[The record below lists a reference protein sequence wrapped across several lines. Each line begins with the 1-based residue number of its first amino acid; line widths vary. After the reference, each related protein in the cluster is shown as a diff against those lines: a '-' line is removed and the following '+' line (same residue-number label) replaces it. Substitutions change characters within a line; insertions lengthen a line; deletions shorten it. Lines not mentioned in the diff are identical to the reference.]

1 MTDVLVERRLAQPV
15 TDSGMQGIAAI
26 LGSCLGIHRVTWC
39 ASLLS
44 TEGSEM
50 FCHFRAADAESVR
63 IAMRQSGAPP
73 GDAWA
78 CRVQDAAGLR
88 DEELAAVNAVVA
100 HAFAEP
106 GVFGARELHAA
117 VDAGGFQR
125 HHVRLLR
132 SYLSAD
138 GMRMIGLYQAPDTE
152 SIRAAQREAGLPVQ
166 RVVPVRR
173 YAP

>member
-1 MTDVLVERRLAQPV
+1 MTDVLVQRRLSQPV
-15 TDSGMQGIAAI
+15 TETDMRDIAAI
-26 LGSCLGIHRVTWC
+26 LGSCVGIHRVTWC
-39 ASLLS
+39 ASLLA
-44 TEGSEM
+44 TDGSEM
-50 FCHFRAADAESVR
+50 FCHFQAADAESVR

-78 CRVQDAAGLR
+78 CRVQDAPGLR
-88 DEELAAVNAVVA
+88 DDELAAVKAVVA

-106 GVFGARELHAA
+106 AVFGARELQGAI
-117 VDAGGFQR
+117 DAGCFQR
-125 HHVRLLR
+125 HGVRLLR

-138 GMRMIGLYQAPDTE
+138 GLRMIGLYQAPDAE
-152 SIRAAQREAGLPVQ
+152 SIRVAQREAGLSVD